1 MPVSRASMC
10 QHSYPKRPRSPRG
23 AQELFGTEA
32 GLRKSREETL
42 SREIRQQR
50 SGRYRDERPTQNT
63 ARVPPQRDLAI
74 QTPLASVLYPG
85 EDAGTGKPQ
94 DPGQM
99 GLLQSHRGVEVAG
112 PTRKRN
118 AFPGASPSLL
128 HEAPAWIPKTRARVT
143 KCREGQ
149 PLLSLWPY
157 PHSIPRGSVLFPALP
172 RGAVRRTARPLA
184 SLGLGFPLYKE
195 ESGEMVSRSLR
206 APTRQDFL
214 PQWMGSRET
223 ETPRLILSGGQM
235 RLEKRAG
242 GHWLGAQPL
251 PNPLAGVTQ
260 EGFSGEPK
268 GPPPESPRRPEAYQ
282 CLQCQIFTMGLW
294 GRLSPRL
301 ECKTFTCGPTLPG
314 LGPGTDGGSGKRA
327 GMERMNE

>member
-1 MPVSRASMC
+1 
-10 QHSYPKRPRSPRG
+10 
-23 AQELFGTEA
+23 
-32 GLRKSREETL
+32 
-42 SREIRQQR
+42 
-50 SGRYRDERPTQNT
+50 
-63 ARVPPQRDLAI
+63 
-74 QTPLASVLYPG
+74 
-85 EDAGTGKPQ
+85 
-94 DPGQM
+94 M
-99 GLLQSHRGVEVAG
+99 GLLQSHRGVEEAG

-195 ESGEMVSRSLR
+195 ESGEMVSRSLQ

-242 GHWLGAQPL
+242 GHWIGAQPL
-251 PNPLAGVTQ
+251 PNPLAGVTR
-260 EGFSGEPK
+260 EGFSGKPK
-268 GPPPESPRRPEAYQ
+268 GPPPKRALAGHRGLSVSSVSDFHDGFVGPSVSPAGMQNIHLWTRTARPRAWHRR
-282 CLQCQIFTMGLW
+282 
-294 GRLSPRL
+294 
-301 ECKTFTCGPTLPG
+301 G
-314 LGPGTDGGSGKRA
+314 LGEKSRNGKNERVNPKVPVLLVRFQGCDLPRVEATPTGVAGGGRPGTAVAGEAPPPHPSGANPDPASSCLPSAPGPGGP
-327 GMERMNE
+327 